1 MLALLS
7 LIASEG
13 GEAKEVV
20 NPVIPDKP
28 ELVWGAIAFFLLLIL
43 MYAVCLPPIRQ
54 AMRRREDQMRNDAE
68 SAERARV
75 EAEQVRRDYDATL
88 AEARAEASRIVDAAR
103 QAGEARRAEI
113 IRAAEDDVAAERQA
127 ALADLDAA
135 RTTALDGLRPQVGS
149 IAVAAAGKVVQRDLD
164 VVANQ
169 SVVDEHVRSASRG

>member
-20 NPVIPDKP
+20 NPVIPDTP

-88 AEARAEASRIVDAAR
+88 AEAR
-103 QAGEARRAEI
+103 RAEI
-113 IRAAEDDVAAERQA
+113 IRAAKDDAAAERQA

-164 VVANQ
+164 VAANQ

>member
-75 EAEQVRRDYDATL
+75 EADPTL
-88 AEARAEASRIVDAAR
+88 A
-103 QAGEARRAEI
+103 
-113 IRAAEDDVAAERQA
+113 RAAMEETLRFDSPVAPGTADCPQVAAMVDRI
-127 ALADLDAA
+127 L
-135 RTTALDGLRPQVGS
+135 
-149 IAVAAAGKVVQRDLD
+149 
-164 VVANQ
+164 NQ
-169 SVVDEHVRSASRG
+169 EPVRSPIHG